1 MDKNQSD
8 VNELNIG
15 DLIDVNGTFY
25 GERIGICVVIGF
37 DGRTYLPSK
46 YEQLKMYKVYSSTL
60 NRELRLTPK
69 YNKVTILSR
78 ICV

>member
-8 VNELNIG
+8 INELDIC
-15 DLIDVNGTFY
+15 DLIDVGGTFF

-46 YEQLKMYKVYSSTL
+46 HEQLKVYKVYSSTL
-60 NRELRLTPK
+60 SRELRLTPE